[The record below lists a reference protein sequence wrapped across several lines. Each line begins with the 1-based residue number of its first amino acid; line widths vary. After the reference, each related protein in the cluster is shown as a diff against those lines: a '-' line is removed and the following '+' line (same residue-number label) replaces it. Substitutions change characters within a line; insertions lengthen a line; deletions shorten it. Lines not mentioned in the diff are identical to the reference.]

1 MGVPQSFYFK
11 RIASLYAVIADA
23 ISNYT
28 ARRVATCSWQRSM

>member
-1 MGVPQSFYFK
+1 MHSFE
-11 RIASLYAVIADA
+11 IENLIEIADA